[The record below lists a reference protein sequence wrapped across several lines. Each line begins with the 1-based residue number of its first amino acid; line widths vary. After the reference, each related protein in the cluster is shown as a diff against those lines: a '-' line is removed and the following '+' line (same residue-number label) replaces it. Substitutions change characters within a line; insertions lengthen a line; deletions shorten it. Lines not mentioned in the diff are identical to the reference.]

1 MTGVCK
7 LSLQFSSG
15 PSRCSFSTT
24 LGQFHSGC
32 LAKDCQLS
40 DAVPSHNSTHL
51 NPQPNPLCCWAGVCK
66 GPWHLC
72 SFSSLAPGE
81 CHTGVFSFICGQI
94 PFFFSYS
101 CLNNLTYTHRA
112 LIRTP
117 GSSLDFLKYDPLV
130 VNPKENL
137 QLNKVWRTEKQELC
151 SIEIQLLLSSL
162 FCSCSYPT

>member
-1 MTGVCK
+1 MSKPVKESPSKSIWLHRKRDQKPREMSRDHRHMTGVCK

-94 PFFFSYS
+94 PFFF
-101 CLNNLTYTHRA
+101 
-112 LIRTP
+112 
-117 GSSLDFLKYDPLV
+117 F
-130 VNPKENL
+130 L
-137 QLNKVWRTEKQELC
+137 QLLK
-151 SIEIQLLLSSL
+151 
-162 FCSCSYPT
+162 